1 MGSEMCIRDRHMCI
15 RVSTYTYVCVQL
27 SIYTCVYKSHMSL
40 AERHH
45 TFSRENKLV
54 HSICSLPWNN
64 NLAQCIFDPAAMEC
78 LCISSN
84 YLRAKLR
91 CKRSIRS
98 YCKQAVQ
105 HCRIS
110 EAIASRLCSTAGCNL
125 MRHQTGDINAY
136 QVDQVCLSR
145 DINATT
151 PGNLLGAASCSVLSA
166 SSR

>member
-1 MGSEMCIRDRHMCI
+1 MKLPINRFGWAILNRT
-15 RVSTYTYVCVQL
+15 STILVKRPYWNELIAAAWARLQP
-27 SIYTCVYKSHMSL
+27 
-40 AERHH
+40 
-45 TFSRENKLV
+45 TFSQEDPK
-54 HSICSLPWNN
+54 HFHDPWKWHTPWSNI
-64 NLAQCIFDPAAMEC
+64 LAQYIFDPAAIEC

-84 YLRAKLR
+84 YLRARLR

-105 HCRIS
+105 HCRLS

-145 DINATT
+145 DIDATT
-151 PGNLLGAASCSVLSA
+151 PGNLLGAASCSLLSA

>member
-1 MGSEMCIRDRHMCI
+1 MCV

-84 YLRAKLR
+84 YLRATLR
-91 CKRSIRS
+91 CKRSIRNH
-98 YCKQAVQ
+98 CKQAVQ
-105 HCRIS
+105 HCRLQPN
-110 EAIASRLCSTAGCNL
+110 EAST
-125 MRHQTGDINAY
+125 MRHK
-136 QVDQVCLSR
+136 CLSSSSGLPMAR
-145 DINATT
+145 HPCNN
-151 PGNLLGAASCSVLSA
+151 PRKSFGRGKLLLLSQRVKLLLQFIQFILTIQSCITGF
-166 SSR
+166 